1 MALSGLVQALSSV
14 NPCRFPGQKGCHD
27 AWQKGCV
34 ACRLRA
40 EIGRGATTGRMNGSF
55 FSQEGNASTTVRR
68 LEIPPIVPGFF
79 TIVVEVLQITA
90 N

>member
-1 MALSGLVQALSSV
+1 
-14 NPCRFPGQKGCHD
+14 
-27 AWQKGCV
+27 
-34 ACRLRA
+34 
-40 EIGRGATTGRMNGSF
+40 MNGSF

-68 LEIPPIVPGFF
+68 LEIPPIALGFF